1 MLRLSTS
8 TQKELNCYLCL
19 IGKREILKMEENKAL
34 NFESK
39 EVIEKINAL
48 IKSGV
53 NPADIDYDE
62 IVFQANL
69 AKAKEFFNN

>member
-1 MLRLSTS
+1 
-8 TQKELNCYLCL
+8 
-19 IGKREILKMEENKAL
+19 MEENKAL